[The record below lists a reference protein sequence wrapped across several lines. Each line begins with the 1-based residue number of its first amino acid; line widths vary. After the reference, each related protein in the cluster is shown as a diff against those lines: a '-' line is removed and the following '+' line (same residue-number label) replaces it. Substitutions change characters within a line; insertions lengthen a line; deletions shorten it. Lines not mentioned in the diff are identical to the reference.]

1 MPFARG
7 RGSSVRPMAAGA
19 APARPTTTR
28 GSRASS
34 RAERTIF
41 GVPSRFMAPRL
52 VFVFCV
58 VSLTAFGLLMI
69 YSSSSISSLTADD
82 MGNNPAY
89 YLQKQLVF
97 MLVGIVIAALEMV
110 PDYRSLVG
118 RILPF
123 LWVGTILMLAVV
135 FLPFAGADAY
145 GATRWVAIGPF
156 TLQPSEFAKI
166 TVILCG
172 ANLMGEWFG
181 GAAPDFRTI
190 AKKAVLGIVLPMGMI
205 LLQPDK
211 GTVMV
216 LGLTLIVM
224 LYFAGFPPVV
234 CAGLVLVAMGGLIAI
249 SFIDSYSRARIFTM
263 INPWADPDGA
273 GYQLIQGFYA
283 FGTGGLTGLGIGMS
297 KQKYS
302 YLPMAYNDFI
312 FAVVGEELGLL
323 GCLGLIAAF
332 IGILWAGLRIAR
344 FAPDLAGQ
352 LVACGC
358 TMILVIQMFLNVSGV
373 LGLFPL
379 SGKPIPFVSY
389 GGSSIISSL
398 MLAGLVL
405 SVSLRSELPDTEHD
419 ELRRGFSVAGPAEED
434 SGVGEPTLR
443 SSRPALAA
451 PRSVG
456 LTVHGGGR
464 ASGRSSGR
472 AGSARP
478 DSPAA
483 LRREREERERTHG
496 ARVTTDSNGRRRIDL
511 GPSAGERLR
520 RDSSPNVRG
529 SSARSDRRS
538 DRRGR

>member
-1 MPFARG
+1 M
-7 RGSSVRPMAAGA
+7 GSAAVAAG
-19 APARPTTTR
+19 TR
-28 GSRASS
+28 DGS

-52 VFVFCV
+52 VFAACV
-58 VSLTAFGLLMI
+58 IGLAAFGLLMI
-69 YSSSSISSLTADD
+69 YSSSSITSLTADD

-97 MLVGIVIAALEMV
+97 MVAGIVLVAIEMI
-110 PDYRSLVG
+110 PDYRALVG
-118 RILPF
+118 RLLPF
-123 LWVGTILMLAVV
+123 LWAGTLLMLAIV

-181 GAAPDFRTI
+181 GGIPDTSTI
-190 AKKAVLGIVLPMGMI
+190 AWRALFGIVVPMGLI

-216 LGLTLIVM
+216 LGLTLVVM
-224 LYFAGFPPVV
+224 LYFAGFPPIV
-234 CAGLVLVAMGGLIAI
+234 CLAIVLVAMGGLVGI
-249 SFIDSYSRARIFTM
+249 SFIDSYSRARILTM
-263 INPWADPDGA
+263 LNPWADPDGA

-283 FGTGGLTGLGIGMS
+283 FGTGGLAGLGIGMS

-323 GCLGLIAAF
+323 GCLGLVAAF

-358 TMILVIQMFLNVSGV
+358 TSILVIQMFLNVSGV

-398 MLAGLVL
+398 MLAGLVM
-405 SVSLRSELPDTEHD
+405 SVSLRSELPETAHD
-419 ELRRGFSVAGPAEED
+419 EIRRGLRIAPGAEED

-443 SSRPALAA
+443 SSRSSLGSS
-451 PRSVG
+451 RSG
-456 LTVHGGGR
+456 LTVLGGGR
-464 ASGRSSGR
+464 TSRPDETRARGRSS
-472 AGSARP
+472 SRP
-478 DSPAA
+478 SGERSERSDSPAA
-483 LRREREERERTHG
+483 LRRERAERERAHG
-496 ARVTTDSNGRRRIDL
+496 ARVTTDSSGRRRIDL
-511 GPSAGERLR
+511 GPSAGERFR

-529 SSARSDRRS
+529 GSARTDRRS